1 MSGRADYEERKQIKI
16 ERYKELSEN
25 ASKKSKEYSKQH
37 EKISSA
43 IPMGQPILTDHYSAK
58 RHIKDIERMNKSIE
72 KSIQED
78 EKANYYADKVETM
91 QNNNIISSD
100 DPKAIEKLEQKLKSL
115 EEYKTRVKSRD
126 HQAYELTNLN
136 AEIRRIKE
144 RIKNLKELD
153 ELQFDDIEF
162 KGGKVIHNK
171 EINRIQFIFDTI
183 PSEEIR
189 TILKT
194 HGFKW
199 SRYEKAWQRLFNK
212 NGIRAVKYVVRE
224 ILQDEFNNIKKE
236 IDNYTEENLLKA
248 YETLTGLKQENMS
261 IEEIRQY
268 LKDYWKEQIYKDE
281 KMVVQ

>member
-1 MSGRADYEERKQIKI
+1 MSGRADYEERKQMKI

-37 EKISSA
+37 ERISSI
-43 IPMGQPILTDHYSAK
+43 IPIGQPILTDHYSAN
-58 RHIKDIERMNKSIE
+58 RHRKDIERINKAIE

-78 EKANYYADKVETM
+78 EKADYYADKVESM
-91 QNNNIISSD
+91 QNDNVISSD

-126 HQAYELTNLN
+126 HQSYELTNLN
-136 AEIRRIKE
+136 AEIRRIKD
-144 RIKNLKELD
+144 RIQELKELE
-153 ELQFDDIEF
+153 ELQFDNIEF

-183 PSEEIR
+183 PDEETR
-189 TILKT
+189 TILKS

-212 NGIRAVKYVVRE
+212 NCIYATKR
-224 ILQDEFNNIKKE
+224 ILEEIKK
-236 IDNYTEENLLKA
+236 
-248 YETLTGLKQENMS
+248 QE
-261 IEEIRQY
+261 
-268 LKDYWKEQIYKDE
+268 D
-281 KMVVQ
+281 